1 MILAPGGSGKSTA
14 MKHLALSWADK
25 SVEELQLFDFI
36 FYIPLRTVRDDKRI
50 ESIIKEQHT
59 ALDGN
64 DVKLEKIEA
73 ILSGRIHQNV
83 LLILD
88 GYDEY
93 RPGTNPAIDR
103 AITKHRLRNCWMII
117 TSRETTKLAAVREC
131 IDAEA
136 KITGFDF
143 QGVKEYITKYL
154 GDRDKCK
161 DLFTRVNFAL
171 LRIPILLH
179 MTCVLFLGKIS
190 LPETRTGI
198 LTAIVDRCI
207 DWNEI
212 RETGRKTARDTEETL
227 VKLGKLAMRGLQ
239 RDHLQQTFTK
249 VKICCFRNAQMHCH
263 YFGFV
268 LLKLSE
274 F

>member
-1 MILAPGGSGKSTA
+1 MFLLLILAPGGNGKSTA

-36 FYIPLRTVRDDKRI
+36 FYIPLRAVQDDRGI
-50 ESIIKEQHT
+50 ESIIKEQHA

-64 DVKLEKIEA
+64 DVKLEEIEE
-73 ILSGRIHQNV
+73 ILSSRTHQNV
-83 LLILD
+83 PLILD

-93 RPGTNPAIDR
+93 RPGTNPTIDR
-103 AITKHRLRNCWMII
+103 AITKHQLRNCWMII

-143 QGVKEYITKYL
+143 HGVKEYITKYL
-154 GDRDKCK
+154 GVEEKCK

-179 MTCVLFLGKIS
+179 MTCVLFLRKVS
-190 LPETRTGI
+190 LPDTRTGI
-198 LTAIVDRCI
+198 LAAIVERCI

-212 RETGRKTARDTEETL
+212 RETGQKTARDTEEII
-227 VKLGKLAMRGLQ
+227 VKLGKLAMKGLQ

-249 VKICCFRNAQMHCH
+249 VNFDVLITLKYFACH
-263 YFGFV
+263 ES
-268 LLKLSE
+268 KCS
-274 F
+274 